1 MQAGNEEKDT
11 IILNWTSKYGNL
23 ESQLEAKANE
33 LTNLNQQLN
42 DWQIKFKGL
51 EEEKLAL
58 STQMQAGNE
67 EKDTII
73 LNWTSKYGN
82 LESQLEAKANEL
94 TNLNQQLNDW
104 QIKFKGIEEEKLALS
119 NQMEASNEEK
129 DAVILNWTKK
139 YGDLESQFRAKDKEI
154 ANFNQQLND
163 WQIKFSGLE
172 QEKLALSTQMEASNE
187 EKDAVILNWTNK
199 YGSLESQLEAKANE
213 LTNLNQQ
220 LNDWQIKFKGLEEEK
235 LALSTQMEAEN
246 EEKDAVILN
255 WTSKYGNLEN
265 QLEAKA
271 NELTNL
277 NQQFSDWQ
285 IKFKG
290 LEEEKLALSTQME
303 AGNEE
308 KDTIILNWTSKYG
321 NLESQLET
329 KANEL
334 INLNQ
339 QLRDWQI
346 KFKGIEEEKLAL
358 SAQMQTSNE
367 EKDTIIQNWTNKYG
381 DLESQLQAK
390 GQELADLNKQLYDW
404 GIKYTGLEKEKAML
418 ATQIRTGNKE
428 KDTLIL
434 NWTSKYEVLEEQLKS
449 KDKELKN
456 LANRIVAVEQ
466 ERSKTEKAKEKQI
479 NLLTS
484 NLEKKDKAILDWSNK
499 YESASTNYK
508 TEFNAQ
514 QSSYTELE
522 KEKEELINLLKK
534 INKEQEALNKD
545 WTKKFKVAQQ
555 SIDKKET
562 KISGLE
568 GQLKDLR
575 NQIKF
580 DLEQQRKE
588 TEDWKTNY
596 ASLEKQLAKEQ
607 SNFNKEKAQFDKEF
621 KKLTEQIE
629 TLSELKITVKDLKS
643 NEKRLQK
650 EIEKLSTKTAKDSK
664 EWGSRIEKLRAKLI
678 ATEQELAKKPKEIIR
693 EIEVIKEVPVEII
706 KEVEVVKS
714 IDFDSLKEM
723 MMNMGTV
730 EVSKQ
735 VVGETRTTKDAKIV
749 ERREVAGSNGK
760 VSKEASKTTKATKS
774 LKQKVKKDD
783 LKKIE
788 GIGPKIEQLFHEAGI
803 YTFEELANSTNK
815 KRLEILGA
823 AGPRFKMHNPKT
835 WAQQARLA
843 AGGKWDELKKLQDEL
858 DGGL

>member
-1 MQAGNEEKDT
+1 MID
-11 IILNWTSKYGNL
+11 
-23 ESQLEAKANE
+23 
-33 LTNLNQQLN
+33 LNQQL
-42 DWQIKFKGL
+42 
-51 EEEKLAL
+51 
-58 STQMQAGNE
+58 
-67 EKDTII
+67 
-73 LNWTSKYGN
+73 
-82 LESQLEAKANEL
+82 
-94 TNLNQQLNDW
+94 
-104 QIKFKGIEEEKLALS
+104 
-119 NQMEASNEEK
+119 
-129 DAVILNWTKK
+129 
-139 YGDLESQFRAKDKEI
+139 
-154 ANFNQQLND
+154 
-163 WQIKFSGLE
+163 
-172 QEKLALSTQMEASNE
+172 
-187 EKDAVILNWTNK
+187 
-199 YGSLESQLEAKANE
+199 
-213 LTNLNQQ
+213 
-220 LNDWQIKFKGLEEEK
+220 
-235 LALSTQMEAEN
+235 
-246 EEKDAVILN
+246 
-255 WTSKYGNLEN
+255 
-265 QLEAKA
+265 
-271 NELTNL
+271 
-277 NQQFSDWQ
+277 SDWQ
-285 IKFKG
+285 IKFNG

-308 KDTIILNWTSKYG
+308 KDTIILNWTNKYG
-321 NLESQLET
+321 NLESQLEA
-329 KANEL
+329 KDNEL
-334 INLNQ
+334 IDLNQ
-339 QLRDWQI
+339 QLSDWQI
-346 KFKGIEEEKLAL
+346 KFNGLAEEKLAL
-358 SAQMQTSNE
+358 STQMEAGNE
-367 EKDTIIQNWTNKYG
+367 EKDTIILNWTSKYR

-390 GQELADLNKQLYDW
+390 GQELADLNKQLNDW
-404 GIKYTGLEKEKAML
+404 DINYTKLEKEKAAL
-418 ATQIRTGNKE
+418 AHQMQANTKEKDSIILSWTNKFGDLEGQLKVKNKELVDLNKQLDKWHVKFDRLKEEKLVLTSKMKVGNKE

-434 NWTSKYEVLEEQLKS
+434 NWISKYEGLEEQLKS

-456 LANRIVAVEQ
+456 LGNRIVALEQ

-484 NLEKKDKAILDWSNK
+484 NLEKKDKTILDWANK
-499 YESASTNYK
+499 YESASINYK
-508 TEFNAQ
+508 AEFNAQ
-514 QSSYTELE
+514 KSSYTELE
-522 KEKEELINLLKK
+522 KEKEEVINLLNK

-575 NQIKF
+575 NQIKI

-588 TEDWKTNY
+588 AEDWKTNY

-607 SNFNKEKAQFDKEF
+607 SNFNKEKAQFDKEL

-650 EIEKLSTKTAKDSK
+650 EIEKLSTKVEKDTK
-664 EWGSRIEKLRAKLI
+664 EWSARVEKLQTKLVV
-678 ATEQELAKKPKEIIR
+678 TEQELAKKPKEVIR

-749 ERREVAGSNGK
+749 ERREVVGSNGE
-760 VSKEASKTTKATKS
+760 VSKEASKTTKVTKS
-774 LKQKVKKDD
+774 LKRKVKKGKKDD

-835 WAQQARLA
+835 WAQQAKLA
-843 AGGKWDELKKLQDEL
+843 ADGKWEELQKLQDEL